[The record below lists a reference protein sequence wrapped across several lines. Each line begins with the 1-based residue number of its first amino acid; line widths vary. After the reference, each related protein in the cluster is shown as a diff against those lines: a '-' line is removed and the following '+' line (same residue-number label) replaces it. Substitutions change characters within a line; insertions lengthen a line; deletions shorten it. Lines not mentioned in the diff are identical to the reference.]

1 MNSKVTL
8 KREKLIEKLRHA
20 WLLGYRK
27 GLAEGRCTGPRSLPC
42 AGKIGSPIR

>member
-8 KREKLIEKLRHA
+8 KREKLRHA

-27 GLAEGRCTGPRSLPC
+27 GLADGQMSR
-42 AGKIGSPIR
+42 